1 VQIKFIEKT
10 MSYTGKELARHYI
23 LEHFSLSEDA
33 LISFIGKADVKIEHM
48 VDLIDV
54 KNNAPIYSPSMLH
67 FLGEFFNFTLFET
80 IALQRILIVIINEIC
95 EHEYSIKLKRI
106 GDDLFYK
113 NNAKLSV
120 SIATKSPV
128 STLIHVGIN
137 IETKGTPVKTVG
149 LQELKIPPKEF
160 SLKVLEHF
168 SGEIE
173 SMKFAK
179 CKVRP
184 VN

>member
-1 VQIKFIEKT
+1 
-10 MSYTGKELARHYI
+10 MGKVKNI
-23 LEHFSLSEDA
+23 LENINRNRWWIFIIILPLIIYFPSFSAFYTNDDFFLLE
-33 LISFIGKADVKIEHM
+33 ISRFE
-48 VDLIDV
+48 
-54 KNNAPIYSPSMLH
+54 S
-67 FLGEFFNFTLFET
+67 LGEFFNFTLFET